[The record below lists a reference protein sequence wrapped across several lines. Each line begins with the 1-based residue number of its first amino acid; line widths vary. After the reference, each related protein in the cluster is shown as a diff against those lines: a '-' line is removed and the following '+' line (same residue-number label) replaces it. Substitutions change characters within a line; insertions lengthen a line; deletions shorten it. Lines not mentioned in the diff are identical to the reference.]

1 MNIAGLVL
9 DVFILAA
16 LGATIFYCLRLSR
29 QFNQLQAD
37 RKAFETLIQSLT
49 VAASRAEAA
58 IKSLKEAAIE
68 SGDGLQDKINNA
80 RSLFDEL
87 EIMIQAGDN
96 LAERLQTLA
105 EKGRRSVQSHGGGTA
120 EPRGLDD
127 KDDVSAVRVDK
138 QPKSRA
144 EKELMEALKAKQK

>member
-1 MNIAGLVL
+1 MSIAGLVL

-68 SGDGLQDKINNA
+68 SGDGLQEKINNA

-105 EKGRRSVQSHGGGTA
+105 EKGRRSVQSQGGGTA

-127 KDDVSAVRVDK
+127 DDVSAVRVDK